1 MKSINI
7 IFTLLLL
14 FTAIS
19 YSQQDRERMQHQKNK
34 LDQLEK
40 VKLIEALDLDEA
52 TSVRFFARRNDSQKE
67 IDALEKKSDET
78 LEQIQNNLDSNDKN
92 IEATQKQ
99 LISDFLSTREKVDA
113 KRKLFIIS
121 LTDILPTEK
130 IAKYIVF
137 EKKFRDEIRKV
148 LLGKNRRSRD

>member
-1 MKSINI
+1 MKFINI
-7 IFTLLLL
+7 IFTLILL
-14 FTAIS
+14 FTTIS
-19 YSQQDRERMQHQKNK
+19 YSQQDRERMLHQKNK

-78 LEQIQNNLDSNDKN
+78 LGQIQSNLDSNDKN

-99 LISDFLSTREKVDA
+99 LISDFLSIREKVET

-121 LTDILPTEK
+121 LADILPTEK

-148 LLGKNRRSRD
+148 LLGKNRRPRD

>member
-19 YSQQDRERMQHQKNK
+19 FSQQGRERMLHQKNK

-67 IDALEKKSDET
+67 IDALEKKSDEI
-78 LEQIQNNLDSNDKN
+78 LEQIQNNLESNDKN

-99 LISDFLSTREKVDA
+99 LISDFLSTREKIEA
-113 KRKLFIIS
+113 KRKLFIMS
-121 LTDILPTEK
+121 LTDILSTEK

-148 LLGKNRRSRD
+148 LLGKNRRPRD